1 MTEKKK
7 TRINLPDN
15 VLDCIFTSHRIFT
28 TTSRM
33 ENGTSLYYSARGK
46 IIKIRKER
54 KKKKEIE
61 TPSLQ
66 ILISC
71 GILYTPYKS
80 AKKYSTP
87 IKCKIQASHWGE
99 QKRTFSVERTKKGRK
114 KKKSHN
120 DQTNA
125 TLLSRFIKRN
135 TKRISF
141 IRRSISPE
149 NQLLKKI
156 TKKKE
161 EPPPFTTQRCSRPP
175 SRTRNSQT
183 SGKCIV

>member
-1 MTEKKK
+1 MHLHFAS
-7 TRINLPDN
+7 NLY
-15 VLDCIFTSHRIFT
+15 ISH
-28 TTSRM
+28 
-33 ENGTSLYYSARGK
+33 GK
-46 IIKIRKER
+46 RNKFILFRPRKNNKNPKRE

-71 GILYTPYKS
+71 GVLYTPYKS

-161 EPPPFTTQRCSRPP
+161 EPPPFHYTTLFS
-175 SRTRNSQT
+175 T
-183 SGKCIV
+183 SITHT